1 MELPMTKYETKVLQ
15 PEPKTYNMLFPAT
28 TCGITEIKV
37 YPQVEGIV
45 TKKNYTPGTIVQKGQ
60 TLFVIDPT
68 EYQLS
73 VQSAEA
79 NLKVAKAN
87 LETTRLQYESNQKL
101 FEKRIIS
108 AQLNIARTNLG
119 YCTVTSPVTGFIAGN
134 EFNVG
139 DMVSRAKYLCTVS
152 DISKVKANFSITETD
167 LLSMVKEFHLINGK
181 NGMEGPNGSLV
192 SDVLPKVKLKLKD
205 GSIYNNDGNITVIG
219 AIVNQTTGT
228 SSCEAVFDNPDGVL
242 RSGLSANVIIPVS
255 LNSVLSVPL
264 LDFPTDEKTV
274 YNFHCY
280 EPMIFT
286 HQGAYWVEGM
296 PGDFRI
302 GYPKSL
308 EEYRTAGEALD
319 ADLGGAVYQDD
330 IREIGS
336 GFFEDIFAPA
346 LKKAEK
352 DNIPLYCGEYVV
364 IDLADGESKI
374 RWLEDIHSVFRKY
387 GIGHALWNYK
397 EKDFGMRDEKF
408 SCIRDRFI
416 EIL

>member
-1 MELPMTKYETKVLQ
+1 MNKPCLLLCSALLLACGIMVSCSGNQTSMKLPMTKYETKVLQ

-108 AQLNIARTNLG
+108 DYVLNTSLNDYNSAQASVSQAQAQLNIARTNLG

-255 LNSVLSVPL
+255 LNSVLSVPQTAAVRL
-264 LDFPTDEKTV
+264 QDQMMFYRVKQDGT
-274 YNFHCY
+274 
-280 EPMIFT
+280 
-286 HQGAYWVEGM
+286 VEGIICKEVY
-296 PGDFRI
+296 PSNDGTEYYIFEGLNAGDEVVTN
-302 GYPKSL
+302 G
-308 EEYRTAGEALD
+308 AGKLTN
-319 ADLGGAVYQDD
+319 GQ
-330 IREIGS
+330 
-336 GFFEDIFAPA
+336 
-346 LKKAEK
+346 
-352 DNIPLYCGEYVV
+352 
-364 IDLADGESKI
+364 KI
-374 RWLEDIHSVFRKY
+374 R
-387 GIGHALWNYK
+387 
-397 EKDFGMRDEKF
+397 
-408 SCIRDRFI
+408 
-416 EIL
+416 

>member
-108 AQLNIARTNLG
+108 DYVLNTSLNDYNSAQASVSQAQAQLNIARTNLG

-255 LNSVLSVPL
+255 LNSVLSVPQTAAVRL
-264 LDFPTDEKTV
+264 QDQMMFYRVKQDGT
-274 YNFHCY
+274 
-280 EPMIFT
+280 
-286 HQGAYWVEGM
+286 VEGIICKEVYPSNDGM
-296 PGDFRI
+296 EYYIFEGLNAGDEVVTN
-302 GYPKSL
+302 G
-308 EEYRTAGEALD
+308 AGKLTN
-319 ADLGGAVYQDD
+319 GQ
-330 IREIGS
+330 
-336 GFFEDIFAPA
+336 
-346 LKKAEK
+346 
-352 DNIPLYCGEYVV
+352 
-364 IDLADGESKI
+364 KI
-374 RWLEDIHSVFRKY
+374 R
-387 GIGHALWNYK
+387 
-397 EKDFGMRDEKF
+397 
-408 SCIRDRFI
+408 
-416 EIL
+416 

>member
-1 MELPMTKYETKVLQ
+1 MTKYETKVLQ
-15 PEPKTYNMLFPAT
+15 PEPKTYNTSFPAT

-45 TKKNYTPGTIVQKGQ
+45 TKKNYVPGTVVQKGQ

-79 NLKVAKAN
+79 DLKVAKAN

-108 AQLNIARTNLG
+108 DYVLNTSLNDYNSAQASVSQAQAQLNIARTNLG

-255 LNSVLSVPL
+255 LDSVLSVPQTAAVRL
-264 LDFPTDEKTV
+264 QDQMMFYRVKADGT
-274 YNFHCY
+274 
-280 EPMIFT
+280 
-286 HQGAYWVEGM
+286 VEGIICKQVY
-296 PGDFRI
+296 PSNDGTEYYILDGLNAGD
-302 GYPKSL
+302 
-308 EEYRTAGEALD
+308 EVVTNVAGNLTN
-319 ADLGGAVYQDD
+319 GQ
-330 IREIGS
+330 
-336 GFFEDIFAPA
+336 
-346 LKKAEK
+346 
-352 DNIPLYCGEYVV
+352 
-364 IDLADGESKI
+364 KI
-374 RWLEDIHSVFRKY
+374 R
-387 GIGHALWNYK
+387 
-397 EKDFGMRDEKF
+397 
-408 SCIRDRFI
+408 
-416 EIL
+416 

>member
-1 MELPMTKYETKVLQ
+1 MNKPHFLLCSALLLACGMMVSCSGNQTQMELPMTKYETKVLQ

-37 YPQVEGIV
+37 YPQVEGLV
-45 TKKNYTPGTIVQKGQ
+45 TKKNYVPGTIVQKGQ

-79 NLKVAKAN
+79 DLKVAKAN
-87 LETTRLQYESNQKL
+87 METTRLQYESNQKL

-108 AQLNIARTNLG
+108 DYVLNTSLNNYNSAKASVSQAQAQLNIARTNLG

-134 EFNVG
+134 EYNVG
-139 DMVSRAKYLCTVS
+139 DMVSRAKYICTVS

-167 LLSMVKEFHLINGK
+167 LLGMVKEFHLINGK

-255 LNSVLSVPL
+255 LDSVLSVPQTAAVRL
-264 LDFPTDEKTV
+264 QDQMMFYRVKQDGT
-274 YNFHCY
+274 
-280 EPMIFT
+280 
-286 HQGAYWVEGM
+286 VEGIICKEVY
-296 PGDFRI
+296 PSNDGTEYYVFEGLNAGDEVVAN
-302 GYPKSL
+302 G
-308 EEYRTAGEALD
+308 AGKLTN
-319 ADLGGAVYQDD
+319 GQ
-330 IREIGS
+330 
-336 GFFEDIFAPA
+336 
-346 LKKAEK
+346 
-352 DNIPLYCGEYVV
+352 
-364 IDLADGESKI
+364 KI
-374 RWLEDIHSVFRKY
+374 R
-387 GIGHALWNYK
+387 
-397 EKDFGMRDEKF
+397 
-408 SCIRDRFI
+408 
-416 EIL
+416 

>member
-1 MELPMTKYETKVLQ
+1 MNKPCLLLCSALLLACGIMVSCSGNRTPMELPMTKYETKVLQ

-108 AQLNIARTNLG
+108 DYVLNTSLNDYNSAQASVSQAQAQLNIARTNLG

-255 LNSVLSVPL
+255 LNSVLSVPQTAAVRL
-264 LDFPTDEKTV
+264 QDQMMFYRVKQDGT
-274 YNFHCY
+274 
-280 EPMIFT
+280 
-286 HQGAYWVEGM
+286 VEGIICKEVH
-296 PGDFRI
+296 PSNDGTEYYIFEGLNAGDEVVTN
-302 GYPKSL
+302 G
-308 EEYRTAGEALD
+308 AGKLTN
-319 ADLGGAVYQDD
+319 GQ
-330 IREIGS
+330 
-336 GFFEDIFAPA
+336 
-346 LKKAEK
+346 
-352 DNIPLYCGEYVV
+352 
-364 IDLADGESKI
+364 KI
-374 RWLEDIHSVFRKY
+374 R
-387 GIGHALWNYK
+387 
-397 EKDFGMRDEKF
+397 
-408 SCIRDRFI
+408 
-416 EIL
+416 